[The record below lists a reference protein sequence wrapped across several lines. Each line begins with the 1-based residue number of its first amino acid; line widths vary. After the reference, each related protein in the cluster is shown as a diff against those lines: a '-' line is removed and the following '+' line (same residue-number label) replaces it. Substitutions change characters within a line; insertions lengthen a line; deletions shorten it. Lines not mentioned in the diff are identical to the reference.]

1 MHPPAISLNDYSYD
15 LPDNRIARFP
25 LAQRDQAKLL
35 VYQRGQIHDHTFAEL
50 PALLP
55 EGCSLFFNNT
65 KVIPARLY
73 FQKASDQHEAG
84 ALIEVFLLH
93 PVLPNNIISQ
103 AMLATGSCSW
113 QCVIGKQKK
122 WKPGIVLQKTVQVR
136 AHTVTLYAELT
147 DREQK
152 LVTFRW
158 EPADL
163 PFADIVEASG
173 QVPLP
178 PYLKREVTEEDKPR
192 YQTIYSKQQGA
203 VAAPTA
209 GLHFTGQVLENLQQ
223 RGILLN
229 YLTLHVSAGTF
240 QPIKEEI
247 IQQHP
252 MHSEQVVIT
261 QENLHSLLN
270 ADKSVIAVGT
280 TSMRTLES
288 LYWYGVQLIKEGDT
302 HFFVRK
308 LSPYE
313 YPEEALPD
321 AKTSMAAVL
330 QYMQQQEMESL
341 VGETEIFIFPGYTFR
356 ICQGLVTNFHMP
368 TSTLVLLIAAF
379 IGEDWRKVYEHAL
392 ANRYRF
398 LSYGDSSLLLKKD

>member
-103 AMLATGSCSW
+103 AMLAIGSCSW